1 MTMNQRASGLKVS
14 VGFASE
20 TGQRKRNE
28 DFAGAVFGPELPEPR
43 HDVIAA
49 IADGMGG
56 AKGGRVAAE
65 IAVRG
70 FLDGFCDLPETMEVQ
85 RAAAIVL
92 DALNGWIH
100 SQGQRD
106 AGLKGMGSTFTAL
119 VLRGRVAHVVHVG
132 DSRAYRLSRD
142 RLTCLTEDHVRQDG
156 NGRSHILLRALG
168 VETEVRLDY
177 TSQPVAQ
184 HDRFLLCSDGVHGYL
199 DAETIADIMRER
211 VSSEDTA
218 RALVTAALRADSTD
232 NCTALV
238 LDVVGLETAQSA
250 EIGASLAQLPLLPV
264 PQGGEAIDGFVLKVL
279 LSDGRYSRLFGALDE
294 IEGGEVAL
302 KFPKPLVASVESY
315 RAAFVR
321 EAWVGARVTSPWLGR
336 VIEQP
341 PGRQSCLY
349 TVMPLYQGE
358 LLETRIARRPAV
370 GLEEGRNIAIKLARG
385 VAALHRVGV
394 VHRDIKPDNVIL
406 ETEGSLKLID
416 FGVVRVPGLEESK
429 PEDIPGTPAYMAPEM
444 FDGEAGNEATDIY
457 ALGVT
462 VFRAFAGEFPY
473 GNIDA
478 TSPPRRD
485 RPTPLSALRPD
496 LPAWVQAVLSRAVAA
511 NPAER
516 FRDMTEFAIEMEAGP
531 ARAPIAVQRPRTLY
545 ERHPLRFWQGVAA
558 LLAGALLL
566 TWLLR

>member
-1 MTMNQRASGLKVS
+1 MASGLKVS

-20 TGQRKRNE
+20 TGPRKRNE

-43 HDVIAA
+43 RDVIAA

-70 FLDGFCDLPETMEVQ
+70 FLDGFCDLPETMEVR

-92 DALNGWIH
+92 DSLNGWIH

-106 AGLKGMGSTFTAL
+106 SRLKGMGSTFTAL
-119 VLRGRVAHVVHVG
+119 VLRGRVAHVLHVG
-132 DSRAYRLSRD
+132 DTRAYRLSRD
-142 RLTCLTEDHVRQDG
+142 RLTCLTTDHVRPVEG
-156 NGRSHILLRALG
+156 GRSHTLLRALG

-199 DAETIADIMRER
+199 DADAITEIMRER
-211 VSSEDTA
+211 VSSQDTA
-218 RALVTAALRADSTD
+218 RALVAAALRADSTD

-250 EIGASLAQLPLLPV
+250 EIGASLAELPLIPV
-264 PQGGEAIDGFVLKVL
+264 PQGGETIDGFLLKAL
-279 LSDGRYSRLFGALDE
+279 LSEGRYSRLFGALDE
-294 IEGGEVAL
+294 VEGGEVAL
-302 KFPKPLVASVESY
+302 KFPKPMVASVDSY

-321 EAWVGARVTSPWLGR
+321 EAWVGARVNSPWLGR
-336 VIEQP
+336 IIEQP
-341 PGRQSCLY
+341 PGRQTCLY

-358 LLETRIARRPAV
+358 LLEGRIARRPAI
-370 GLEEGRNIAIKLARG
+370 GLEEGRDIAIRLARG

-406 ETEGSLKLID
+406 ESEGSLKLID
-416 FGVVRVPGLEESK
+416 FGVVRVPGLEDSR

-444 FDGEAGNEATDIY
+444 FDGEPGNEATDIY

-462 VFRAFAGEFPY
+462 IFRAFAGEYPY

-485 RPTPLSALRPD
+485 RPTPLSGLRPD
-496 LPAWVQAVLSRAVAA
+496 LPAWVQAVLGRAIAA
-511 NPAER
+511 DPAER
-516 FRDMTEFAIEMEAGP
+516 FRDVTEFAIEMEAGP
-531 ARAPIAVQRPRTLY
+531 SRTPISVQRPRTLY
-545 ERHPLRFWQGVAA
+545 ERNPVRFWQGVAA

>member
-1 MTMNQRASGLKVS
+1 MAMNQRASGLKVS

-20 TGQRKRNE
+20 TGPRKRNE

-70 FLDGFCDLPETMEVQ
+70 FLDGFCDLPETMEVR

-119 VLRGRVAHVVHVG
+119 VLRGRLAHVVHVG
-132 DSRAYRLSRD
+132 DTRAYRLSRD
-142 RLTCLTEDHVRQDG
+142 RLTCLTADHVRQDG

-177 TSQPVAQ
+177 TSQPVSQ

-199 DAETIADIMRER
+199 DTETMADIMGER
-211 VSSEDTA
+211 VSSQDTA
-218 RALVTAALRADSTD
+218 RALVIAALRADSTD

-250 EIGASLAQLPLLPV
+250 EIGASLAQLPLIPV
-264 PQGGEAIDGFVLKVL
+264 PLGGETIDGFVLKVL
-279 LSDGRYSRLFGALDE
+279 LSDGHYSRLFGALDE
-294 IEGGEVAL
+294 VEGGEVAL
-302 KFPKPLVASVESY
+302 KFPKPLVASVERY

-321 EAWVGARVTSPWLGR
+321 EAWVGARVKSPFLGH

-341 PGRQSCLY
+341 PGRQTCLY

-358 LLETRIARRPAV
+358 LLETRMARRPAV
-370 GLEEGRNIAIKLARG
+370 GLEEGRNIAVKLARG

-406 ETEGSLKLID
+406 ESEGSLKLID
-416 FGVVRVPGLEESK
+416 FGVVRVPGQEVSE
-429 PEDIPGTPAYMAPEM
+429 PGDIPGTPAYMAPEM
-444 FDGEAGNEATDIY
+444 FDGEPGNEATDIY

-462 VFRAFAGEFPY
+462 IFRAFAGEFPY
-473 GNIDA
+473 GNVDA

-496 LPAWVQAVLSRAVAA
+496 LPAWVQAVLGRAIAA
-511 NPAER
+511 DPAER
-516 FRDMTEFAIEMEAGP
+516 FRDMSEFAIEMEAGP
-531 ARAPIAVQRPRTLY
+531 SRAPIAVQRPRTLY
-545 ERHPLRFWQGVAA
+545 ERHPVRFWQAVAA